1 MIKNYFNRPFLIIA
15 NSSWYLLHY
24 RKLLLNELKTRKINV
39 ITISPVDN
47 STSDLS
53 KETLHIPWRISR
65 SGNKNIVKIFLSLIR
80 LIFIFRTLKPKLV
93 HSHTLKTN
101 FLATIASFLLGI
113 PCVLSF
119 AGLGQISRSKGIKRL
134 LIIFVLKIISFLS
147 FRQLSRNLF
156 SINFNRTKFIFQNK
170 EDMLFI
176 GRVFKNIPVNSKFLI
191 YGSGVPKEYLN
202 KKNKKYWQ
210 SKSSLQ
216 NSEISC
222 NLIYS
227 GRLLKSKG
235 IINFIK
241 ITEKLKNYNS
251 FVFGGLDPSS
261 QDSLKAKELKV
272 FKSLY
277 KNINFYGVQKNPLMR
292 KFNNFPILIVPSIYG
307 EGIPR
312 GILEAMILN
321 IPVVSS
327 KEASCKFFDDSMIY
341 IAKNNS
347 NSAYINCIN
356 RIILDFKN
364 KKLKSRLQKCEKF
377 VKNNLLESH
386 IVNKTIFVYNS
397 FEEIDNKRGNKL
409 IDDWL
414 TI

>member
-1 MIKNYFNRPFLIIA
+1 M
-15 NSSWYLLHY
+15 HY
-24 RKLLLNELKTRKINV
+24 RKLLLNELKSRKINV
-39 ITISPVDN
+39 ITLSPVDK

-65 SGNKNIVKIFLSLIR
+65 SGNKNIFKLFLSLFR

-101 FLATIASFLLGI
+101 FLATIASFFLGI

-119 AGLGQISRSKGIKRL
+119 AGLGQISRSKGIKRF
-134 LIIFVLKIISFLS
+134 LIIFFLKIINFLS
-147 FRQLSRNLF
+147 FKELSRQLF
-156 SINFNRTKFIFQNK
+156 SENFKRTKFIFQNK
-170 EDMLFI
+170 EDMFFI
-176 GRVFKNIPVNSKFLI
+176 EKVFNNIPEDNKFLI
-191 YGSGVPKEYLN
+191 YGSGVPKEYLS
-202 KKNKKYWQ
+202 KNKKTYWE
-210 SKSSLQ
+210 SKSSIQ
-216 NSEISC
+216 NSDINC

-235 IINFIK
+235 IIDFIK
-241 ITEKLKNYNS
+241 ITAHLKNYKS

-261 QDSLKAKELKV
+261 QDSLTAQELRF
-272 FKSLY
+272 FKSHY

-307 EGIPR
+307 EGLPR

-327 KEASCKFFDDSMIY
+327 KEASCNFFDDSMIY
-341 IAKNNS
+341 IAETNS

-356 RIILDFKN
+356 RVIMDFKN
-364 KKLKSRLQKCEKF
+364 KKLKKRLKKCEKF
-377 VKNNLLESH
+377 VKKNLLERH
-386 IVNKTIFVYNS
+386 IVNKTISVYNS
-397 FEEIDNKRGNKL
+397 FEETDYKRGNKF

-414 TI
+414 SI